1 MSGSGKG
8 VSGVVG
14 ISRNGSG
21 AGTFP
26 DITPSL
32 RHFTLKCAVVGAGG
46 GDDFLTAKGWRWW
59 KLAMSSL
66 EGSKF
71 AAGSHSLLEWGQ
83 PLNLTR

>member
-26 DITPSL
+26 DTFSQKIFTTAQTHIPPLMQCHRSHMTRALSDALQEHYMADFSL
-32 RHFTLKCAVVGAGG
+32 TKDVVA
-46 GDDFLTAKGWRWW
+46 TVRAKF
-59 KLAMSSL
+59 S
-66 EGSKF
+66 
-71 AAGSHSLLEWGQ
+71 
-83 PLNLTR
+83 P